1 MEFEKLCEKVFS
13 LHDDIRYAGVIN
25 DGGSLLAGGMRKG
38 LDSITEDQNDEL
50 YLAQTALRKSMRQ
63 RFDETMGRARFAYVE
78 REKISMLTFYMDK
91 NILGTFYRAK
101 RRYSFCYGYCQGHH
115 GVTRWEGKLATIRGM
130 LPWQMLTIIIKN
142 YQFKLGV
149 RSLTLFTIL
158 MSGLLGKN

>member
-1 MEFEKLCEKVFS
+1 MDFEELCEKVFS

-63 RFDETMGRARFAYVE
+63 RFDDTMGRARFAYVE

-91 NILGTFYRAK
+91 NIL
-101 RRYSFCYGYCQGHH
+101 
-115 GVTRWEGKLATIRGM
+115 
-130 LPWQMLTIIIKN
+130 
-142 YQFKLGV
+142 
-149 RSLTLFTIL
+149 
-158 MSGLLGKN
+158 